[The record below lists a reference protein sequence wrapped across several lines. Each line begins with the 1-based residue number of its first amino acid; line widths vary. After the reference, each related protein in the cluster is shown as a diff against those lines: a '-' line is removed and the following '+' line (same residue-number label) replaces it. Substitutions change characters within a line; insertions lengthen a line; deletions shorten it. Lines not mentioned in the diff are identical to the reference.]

1 MQLRPL
7 IFKFLKF
14 GIVGVSGMV
23 VHFGVLYLLRDVVH
37 INQFVANT
45 IGFIVAATTNYILNR
60 IWTFQSQE
68 KQVGIE
74 YLKFF
79 VISLIGLGINNGTLW
94 IGGRLLPSWSDD
106 WRFYILWIFAV
117 GVTML
122 WNFFANY
129 LYTFRKKSDQ

>member
-14 GIVGVSGMV
+14 GLVGVSGMV
-23 VHFGVLYLLRDVVH
+23 VHFGVLYLLRDIAN

-45 IGFIVAATTNYILNR
+45 IGFITAATTNYILNR
-60 IWTFQSQE
+60 IWTFKSQD

-79 VISLIGLGINNGTLW
+79 LISLIGLGINNGTLW
-94 IGGRLLPSWSDD
+94 LGGRLLPSWSDD

-129 LYTFRKKSDQ
+129 LYTFRKSKD